1 MTYGSYPFS
10 NYKLCFVDDLA
21 ANVVDAASLSIC
33 SNRILYPEDILDP
46 IDEITRTIIHA
57 LASQW
62 LGVNITMKEPADTWV
77 IVACS
82 YFMTDFFL
90 EDLFG
95 RNDFRYRQRV
105 AADRLFELDVHR
117 PSLYDLGSVVSC
129 DNSDIEFMILKA
141 PLILFMLHQR
151 LSAKAATKSGVN
163 RIIWRLCLNAKT
175 GDLQNGAVSTAYF
188 LRVSEKAAHGKLDAF
203 FNQWVFGAGCPH
215 FLVTQRF
222 NKKKLIVEM
231 LIKQVQAE
239 GTDIPR
245 SREPQNFRREVKEYH
260 DGIIGSSVQPLFT
273 VSCQKSHI
281 I

>member
-10 NYKLCFVDDLA
+10 NYKLCFVDDLT

-46 IDEITRTIIHA
+46 IDEITRTMIHA

-62 LGVNITMKEPADTWV
+62 LGVNITMKEPADTWI

-105 AADRLFELDVHR
+105 AADKLFELDVHR
-117 PSLYDLGSVVSC
+117 PSLYDLGSVVTC
-129 DNSDIEFMILKA
+129 DNSELEFMILKA

-203 FNQWVFGAGCPH
+203 FNQWVFGVGCPH

-239 GTDIPR
+239 GTDIPH

-273 VSCQKSHI
+273 VSCQKVHYI
-281 I
+281 

>member
-10 NYKLCFVDDLA
+10 NYKLCFVDDL
-21 ANVVDAASLSIC
+21 VVDVVDTASLSIC
-33 SNRILYPEDILDP
+33 SNRILYPEETLDP
-46 IDEITRTIIHA
+46 IDEVTRIMIHA

-62 LGVNITMKEPADTWV
+62 LGVNITMKEPADTW
-77 IVACS
+77 IIIACS
-82 YFMTDFFL
+82 YFMTNYFL

-105 AADRLFELDVHR
+105 AADKLFELDVHR
-117 PSLYDLGSVVSC
+117 PSLYDLGSAITC
-129 DNSDIEFMILKA
+129 DNSELEFMILKA
-141 PLILFMLHQR
+141 PLVLFMLHQR
-151 LSAKAATKSGVN
+151 LAAKAATKSGVN

-188 LRVSEKAAHGKLDAF
+188 LRVSEKAAHGRLDAF

-239 GTDIPR
+239 GTSIPH
-245 SREPQNFRREVKEYH
+245 SREPRSFRREVKEYH
-260 DGIIGSSVQPLFT
+260 KSILGSPVQPLFT
-273 VSCQKSHI
+273 VSCPERL
-281 I
+281 